1 MHFLKVLSI
10 MEFGPNQTAPPPVIN
25 IPTQT
30 SRQSIH
36 EITIILKYKK
46 NKRNKWKIN
55 LYNITVGKFIQY
67 FKQSKLKIKIK
78 NVGKTIHI
86 NPNKNSFKT
95 KILILLTTP
104 KKKKK
109 KVTP

>member
-1 MHFLKVLSI
+1 

-46 NKRNKWKIN
+46 NKRNK
-55 LYNITVGKFIQY
+55 
-67 FKQSKLKIKIK
+67 
-78 NVGKTIHI
+78 
-86 NPNKNSFKT
+86 
-95 KILILLTTP
+95 
-104 KKKKK
+104 
-109 KVTP
+109 

>member
-78 NVGKTIHI
+78 NQ
-86 NPNKNSFKT
+86 F
-95 KILILLTTP
+95 
-104 KKKKK
+104 
-109 KVTP
+109 